1 VPATIGKY
9 QVIERLAVGGMAELF
24 KARIQGSYGFEKL
37 IAIKKILP
45 HLAADP
51 AFVAMFID
59 EARITAQ
66 LDHPHIVQVLELGT
80 DADAPYIA
88 MQFVDGVD
96 VLELL
101 RECAR
106 TQRRLPPALS
116 ALIVHDV
123 LDALDFAH
131 HARGADGKPL
141 GIVHRDISPGNIL
154 VSKRGDVRLTDFGIA
169 RAIER
174 KHKTDAGVLK
184 GKYGYMSPEQ
194 VLGVDLDG
202 RSDLFACGTV
212 LAEMV
217 MMRRL
222 FTAPADLD
230 VLIMVRDARLD
241 RLDKYAADFPLE
253 LRVICEKALQRWPE
267 DRWQSAAAFRDALG
281 DWLYRNGRPTA
292 RDLAQLLAELA
303 AAPSVGEVEDERRA
317 ELGTLS
323 GPSTRI
329 AADLAA
335 EAAAAGR
342 RHYLA
347 GTGRATVDGVPALVP
362 DEDSSSG
369 ISIVEDEAP
378 SGGSASTAPGEV
390 GDLRTTP
397 PIRLIH
403 RLAVGKQLGLL
414 VLEGRAGILKEAFFA
429 DGHPQF
435 VSSNVVSERLGDFLV
450 EQGAITS
457 QQLARALAVMPDF
470 GGRLADTLV
479 GLGLLKPLD
488 AFRLLARQV
497 GSKLIDACTW
507 QKGRYR
513 WYPGRRPPNARPLH
527 LDTWKILGAGATALD
542 LVFVEDWATA
552 NAGMVM
558 DHVPGHDKE
567 LARFGLGEAP
577 ARVQALLDGRRTL
590 AELGQRIKTP
600 EARGNFLRL
609 LYLLVHTDLAVTR
622 G

>member
-1 VPATIGKY
+1 MRSPRGVQSAVVPPPVPATIGKY

-24 KARIQGSYGFEKL
+24 KARVQGSYGFEKL

-45 HLAADP
+45 HLCADP
-51 AFVAMFID
+51 SFVAMFID

-88 MQFVDGVD
+88 MQFVDGLD

-116 ALIVHDV
+116 ALIVHDI

-131 HARGADGKPL
+131 GARGGDGKPL
-141 GIVHRDISPGNIL
+141 GIVHRDVSPGNIL
-154 VSKRGDVRLTDFGIA
+154 LSKRGDVRLTDFGIA
-169 RAIER
+169 HAIER
-174 KHKTDAGVLK
+174 KHKTEAGVLK

-194 VLGVDLDG
+194 VLGVELDG
-202 RSDLFACGTV
+202 RSDLFSCGTV

-281 DWLYRNGRPTA
+281 DWLYRNGRPSA
-292 RDLAQLLAELA
+292 RDLSELIGELA
-303 AAPSVGEVEDERRA
+303 AAPSVGVLDEDRRA

-323 GPSTRI
+323 GPSTRV

-347 GTGRATVDGVPALVP
+347 GAGGPTGGVPARSP
-362 DEDSSSG
+362 TRTRRAASRSS
-369 ISIVEDEAP
+369 
-378 SGGSASTAPGEV
+378 
-390 GDLRTTP
+390 RT
-397 PIRLIH
+397 
-403 RLAVGKQLGLL
+403 
-414 VLEGRAGILKEAFFA
+414 
-429 DGHPQF
+429 
-435 VSSNVVSERLGDFLV
+435 
-450 EQGAITS
+450 
-457 QQLARALAVMPDF
+457 
-470 GGRLADTLV
+470 
-479 GLGLLKPLD
+479 
-488 AFRLLARQV
+488 
-497 GSKLIDACTW
+497 
-507 QKGRYR
+507 
-513 WYPGRRPPNARPLH
+513 RRPAAARRRARPPR
-527 LDTWKILGAGATALD
+527 
-542 LVFVEDWATA
+542 WAICA
-552 NAGMVM
+552 
-558 DHVPGHDKE
+558 
-567 LARFGLGEAP
+567 
-577 ARVQALLDGRRTL
+577 
-590 AELGQRIKTP
+590 
-600 EARGNFLRL
+600 
-609 LYLLVHTDLAVTR
+609 
-622 G
+622 